1 MKVLGKFPL
10 AFWVA
15 NSMEIFE
22 RMAWYGFFVVS
33 SLYLRTP
40 VDEGGLG
47 LPDVKRG
54 IIQGVVPFLLY
65 LFPVVTGALGDKFGY
80 KRTFLVAYL
89 IMTPGYYLL
98 GLATG
103 FWDFFFIFLLVAV
116 GAALF
121 KPIVVGTVSHVTT
134 EKTKALGF
142 GIFYM
147 MVNIGG
153 FFGPIVAGIVRDDL
167 GWPWVF
173 KMSTLWIACNFFL
186 LLIFYREP
194 KGRAQ
199 ALEAALKKA
208 REIFSAGK
216 GAGTRSRSGQFTA
229 AALRLVPS
237 FVAAGLLLDW
247 QAAAIALLGLFLATI
262 LILLLVRIVPE
273 DVRLLLRKSGSDIVE
288 VLGNPTF
295 FTVSLG
301 TLVILML
308 AGGKW
313 ITWGEFGLLTGVLLV
328 SNLLLDI
335 YLRTRDSKPGTG
347 LWAPARIGNW
357 RFVIYLLLLAGLW
370 TEFYQL
376 FVTLPLYIQ
385 DYTNTH
391 DILAWLADVCSTFGL
406 AGWEGSLRETM
417 ASGRQIKPEYL
428 VNIDAGLII
437 LFVVLVSYLIAR
449 WKPFN
454 TMASGIVLIGI
465 GLGLLAIGTSGW
477 IVVLAVSIF
486 SFGEMMASPKSQEY
500 VSRIAPPDKQAM
512 YMGYYFVSGALG
524 NLFGGI
530 MSGQMYG
537 HFGKTGVND
546 PHTMWLI
553 FGAIGLF
560 TAAALFLYDRLIIR
574 RPQPAAG
581 SR

>member
-1 MKVLGKFPL
+1 MKALGKFPP

-15 NSMEIFE
+15 SSMEIFE
-22 RMAWYGFFVVS
+22 RMAWYGFFIVS

-47 LPDVKRG
+47 LSDVKRG

-80 KRTFLVAYL
+80 KRTFFIAYL
-89 IMTPGYYLL
+89 IMTPGYFLL
-98 GLATG
+98 GQATG
-103 FWDFFFIFLLVAV
+103 FWDFFFILLLVAV

-134 EKTKALGF
+134 EQTKALGF

-153 FFGPIVAGIVRDDL
+153 FFGPIVAGIVRGSL

-173 KMSTLWIACNFFL
+173 KMSSLWIACNFL
-186 LLIFYREP
+186 LLLLFYREP
-194 KGRAQ
+194 GGRAQ

-208 REIFSAGK
+208 REILTAGK
-216 GAGTRSRSGQFTA
+216 GAGSRSRSGQFMA
-229 AALRLVPS
+229 AAFRLLPS
-237 FVAAGLLLDW
+237 FIAAGFLLDW
-247 QAAAIALLGLFLATI
+247 EAAAIALVGLFLATL
-262 LILLLVRIVPE
+262 LIIFLVRIVPE
-273 DVRLLLRKSGSDIVE
+273 DVRLLLRKTGSDIVE
-288 VLGNPTF
+288 VLGNPAF
-295 FTVSLG
+295 FTMTLG
-301 TLVILML
+301 TLIILML

-313 ITWGEFGLLTGVLLV
+313 ITWGEFDYLTGILLV

-335 YLRTRDSKPGTG
+335 YLRTRGDEPGIG
-347 LWAPARIGNW
+347 LWAPAHVGNW
-357 RFVIYLLLLAGLW
+357 RFVVYLLLLAGLW

-406 AGWEGSLRETM
+406 SSWEGHLRDHL
-417 ASGRQIKPEYL
+417 ARGIPIKPEYL

-437 LFVVLVSYLIAR
+437 LFVVLVSHLIRR

-454 TMASGIVLIGI
+454 TMASGIVLIGV

-477 IVVLAVSIF
+477 IVVAAVTIF

-560 TAAALFLYDRLIIR
+560 TAAALFLYDRMIIR
-574 RPQPAAG
+574 RQP
-581 SR
+581 